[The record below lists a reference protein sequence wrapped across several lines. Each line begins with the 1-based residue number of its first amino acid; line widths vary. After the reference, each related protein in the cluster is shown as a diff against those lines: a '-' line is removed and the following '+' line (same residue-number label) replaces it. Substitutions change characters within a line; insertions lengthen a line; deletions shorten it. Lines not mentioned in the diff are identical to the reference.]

1 MSSILIADDH
11 EVVRKGLIQIIT
23 RSVPGT
29 FVDEARNGQEA
40 LAKLQ
45 KVRYALV
52 LLDISMPGRGGLEV
66 LKKIKSRRPRVPVLT
81 LSMHP
86 EEEYAVRALRAGASG
101 YVIKESAAEELAE
114 AVRKVL
120 AGGLYVSPSLD
131 GKLALGQEPDADG
144 AINNL
149 SRWR

>member
-1 MSSILIADDH
+1 MRILVVNNHAILRNRLIRVVAD
-11 EVVRKGLIQIIT
+11 
-23 RSVPGT
+23 SVPGVS
-29 FVDEARNGQEA
+29 VDEAEDGQSA
-40 LAKLQ
+40 LAMVRKA
-45 KVRYALV
+45 RYALV
-52 LLDISMPGRGGLEV
+52 LLDIFNPGKGGLEV